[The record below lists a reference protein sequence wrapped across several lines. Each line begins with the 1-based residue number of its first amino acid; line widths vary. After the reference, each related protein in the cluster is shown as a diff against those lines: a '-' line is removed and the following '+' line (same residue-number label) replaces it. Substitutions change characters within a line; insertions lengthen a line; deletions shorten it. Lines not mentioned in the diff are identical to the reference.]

1 MDGLSRYAFVRIFI
15 NCKLIFNDTLCLS
28 QVIAQNHGRAFIDCS
43 GNDVDALRPFDFN
56 DHHGFDIEQHG
67 SISFKD
73 VGIVR
78 CAGSIRWEAYESHDK
93 HELSTESSKH
103 RRVIPLAMMT
113 ICEKARHLQS
123 DSIDVLESYVAVES
137 DATDEGTDAIH
148 FCHQAAQ
155 FVGSDVDHIELSHVN
170 ERGLSVAMLTGA
182 AISAFS
188 SSNNHTS
195 EGDGTSDASRRRLLL
210 LRSSR
215 LRLDAITFLS
225 NAQLSAWM
233 HRTYS
238 KGNDEST
245 AVDRGR
251 KVSPAIPEHIKVQ
264 GGEDE
269 HTRTSHLD
277 GSNFRNRFQ
286 GSRLQ

>member
-1 MDGLSRYAFVRIFI
+1 M
-15 NCKLIFNDTLCLS
+15 
-28 QVIAQNHGRAFIDCS
+28 IAQNHGRAFIDCS

-78 CAGSIRWEAYESHDK
+78 CTGSIRWEAYESNDK
-93 HELSTESSKH
+93 HELSTKHSKR

-137 DATDEGTDAIH
+137 DAADEGTDAIH

-155 FVGSDVDHIELSHVN
+155 YVESDVDYIELSLVN
-170 ERGLSVAMLTGA
+170 ESGLSVAMLTGT

-188 SSNNHTS
+188 VSNNHTS

-245 AVDRGR
+245 AVDSGR
-251 KVSPAIPEHIKVQ
+251 KVFPAIPEHTKVQ

-269 HTRTSHLD
+269 HTQTSHLD